1 MPDNSVKNDIADS
14 KEQRS
19 ASINIVDKKYVA
31 NFSVSSNKDGE
42 YSYDNYPKIFDSL
55 KDFTDYLDKFFKL

>member
-1 MPDNSVKNDIADS
+1 MPDKSVKNDIADS
-14 KEQRS
+14 KEQRN